1 MILYIVE
8 FIYANMSINT
18 RYYIYIMG
26 LCKAACEPVSSAN
39 GKDKTQTE
47 QIQSDPIPFTR
58 ISILLGAL
66 ELGPLKCGSDP
77 LHFGPARC

>member
-1 MILYIVE
+1 MLYI
-8 FIYANMSINT
+8 YAKKT
-18 RYYIYIMG
+18 RYYINIMG
-26 LCKAACEPVSSAN
+26 LCKAACEPVSSAH
-39 GKDKTQTE
+39 GKDKTQNE

-58 ISILLGAL
+58 TSILLGAL